1 MATRGPERNVTDE
14 QLIRAVTEALDDV
27 KGPVVSTGEISARID
42 MSGTRIR
49 ERVKGIE
56 EIKVGQIG
64 GGPMVYWL
72 ED

>member
-27 KGPVVSTGEISARID
+27 KGPVVSTGEISACVD

-49 ERVKGIE
+49 ERVEDID
-56 EIKVGQIG
+56 EIKVDQIG
-64 GGPMVYWL
+64 SGPMVYWL

>member
-1 MATRGPERNVTDE
+1 MTDE